1 MDMIGIPHLVLFLIF
16 VAFACLTL
24 AVLEVALTRSKWNRL
39 NERLKP
45 MLLENADA
53 KNTRLARLKRR
64 VNRSEYVRE
73 IDVALKGADLKL
85 TAFDWLALQAG
96 AFALLELLFHT
107 MIRIE
112 FPFDL
117 LVSWMVVVLGAKQ
130 VLKARQNKLSQELNK
145 QLPELCRMVA
155 SCIRAGLSLPQSF
168 EMVAKELRA
177 PAGPIF
183 RGITSELRLGT
194 SMETVLERLEERVKS
209 KDISIFVQTINVQRK
224 AGGNISQAMEH
235 LAKTLEDRARI
246 NGEIRT
252 QTAETKFVAVALL
265 LMPLFMVLMFNLM
278 FDGFLMPLFTIP
290 GLLLLIAV
298 IVLMAVGFYLI
309 RKVTNVKV

>member
-1 MDMIGIPHLVLFLIF
+1 MDMTWVPKLVLLMLF
-16 VAFACLTL
+16 VSFVCLTL
-24 AVLEVALTRSKWNRL
+24 AVLEVVFTRKKWTRL

-45 MLLENADA
+45 LYREGTAGGNS
-53 KNTRLARLKRR
+53 RLARLKRR
-64 VNRSEYVRE
+64 VNRSEYARD
-73 IDVALKGADLKL
+73 IDIALKGADLKL
-85 TAFDWLALQAG
+85 TAFDWLAIQIG
-96 AFALLELLFHT
+96 AFALLVLLFHT
-107 MIRIE
+107 LIRID

-117 LVSWMVVVLGAKQ
+117 LVSWLLVGLGSKQ
-130 VLKARQNKLSQELNK
+130 VLKSRQNRLSQQLNK
-145 QLPELCRMVA
+145 QLPELCRMIA

-168 EMVAKELRA
+168 EMAAKELRA

-183 RGITSELRLGT
+183 RGMTSELQLGT
-194 SMETVLERLEERVKS
+194 SMETVLERLAERVTS

-235 LAKTLEDRARI
+235 LAKTLDDRMRI

-278 FDGFLMPLFTIP
+278 FDGFIMPLFTIP
-290 GLLLLIAV
+290 GLLLLVAV
-298 IVLMAVGFYLI
+298 TVLMAVGFYMI
-309 RKVTNVKV
+309 RKVSNVKV